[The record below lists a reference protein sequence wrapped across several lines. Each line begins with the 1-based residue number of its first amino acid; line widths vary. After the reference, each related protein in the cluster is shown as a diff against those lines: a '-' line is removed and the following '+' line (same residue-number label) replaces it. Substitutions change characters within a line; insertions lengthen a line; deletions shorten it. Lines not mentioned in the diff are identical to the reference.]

1 MWSWSFWHNS
11 NRVILW
17 MLLCSEK
24 ILLQGEEDENHKIH
38 FTLKMEP
45 SFTYSYQ
52 WSKSKTTNEIS
63 INILWNFPFFGHRK
77 ITFVQVRDWS
87 RWRCVIWN
95 WQPSS
100 WHPSPLPLSYL
111 RLITSPGFRQLLH
124 TKYPLRLQHISK
136 RETKSS
142 HGDITQI

>member
-52 WSKSKTTNEIS
+52 WAKSKTTNEIS

-100 WHPSPLPLSYL
+100 WHSPPLLFTLDNIS
-111 RLITSPGFRQLLH
+111 
-124 TKYPLRLQHISK
+124 RLQTAITHKISTQTAIYQQK
-136 RETKSS
+136 RN
-142 HGDITQI
+142 